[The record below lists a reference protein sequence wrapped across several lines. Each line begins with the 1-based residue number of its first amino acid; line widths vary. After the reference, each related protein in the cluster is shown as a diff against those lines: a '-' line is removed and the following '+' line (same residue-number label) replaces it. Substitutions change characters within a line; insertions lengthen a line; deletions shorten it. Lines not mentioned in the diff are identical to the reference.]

1 MCDEDAGECVAAQA
15 CPPCAAG
22 FECDG
27 IDGRCVR
34 ANADV
39 VACDGDCPGGFTCH
53 EASDTCQIDDCTED
67 RYAGN
72 DEAANSANVAI
83 AITDDLSLCT
93 EADWY
98 QIVVPPSATGDELS
112 LKVTAAFA
120 PVGTDLELALYD
132 DDFIANQRPRA
143 EGQTGNNPEILIAD
157 GLEPGPYLLEV
168 SQFVANGR
176 DSRAITYALDIDVT
190 DRGFC
195 SIQTDCDDGLICGM
209 ARRSRSRP
217 VGPAGR

>member
-1 MCDEDAGECVAAQA
+1 MCDEDAENVLQLRPVRPAQ
-15 CPPCAAG
+15 G

-34 ANADV
+34 ANADA
-39 VACDGDCPGGFTCH
+39 VACDGDCPGGFTRH

-72 DEAANSANVAI
+72 DEAENSANVAI

-98 QIVVPPSATGDELS
+98 QIVVPPSATDELS

-143 EGQTGNNPEILIAD
+143 EGQMGNNPEILIAD
-157 GLEPGPYLLEV
+157 G
-168 SQFVANGR
+168 
-176 DSRAITYALDIDVT
+176 RAGAGLT
-190 DRGFC
+190 GSE
-195 SIQTDCDDGLICGM
+195 SIRCK
-209 ARRSRSRP
+209 RP
-217 VGPAGR
+217 RQPSDHLRPRH